1 MIPAP
6 PANLA
11 ALLARPV
18 AVLGA
23 GVSGQGVL
31 ALLAALGAR
40 GILFDEKAGGAQRSF
55 APAVASGH
63 GLVVFSP
70 GFAPEHPW
78 LATARAAGCTCL
90 GELDFASLFWR
101 GDLVAITGTNGKT
114 TLTEF
119 LAHALNAAGRRA
131 HVTGNVGYPFSRLV
145 VDQAG
150 GKVAADVSPLD
161 ASALTSAATSD
172 QPPIAVCE
180 VSSFQAETLQHLRP
194 TATLWTN
201 FAEDHLERHPGMAA
215 YFAAKWR
222 LVERTPPGA
231 VFLGSSVQRY
241 ALSTGHTL
249 PPSAGLAS
257 EGQPADARLGGT
269 VFAGY
274 PQYENFLL
282 AAAWWRRA
290 GLPASALFEAAQS
303 FQLGDH
309 RLGRAGEKNGVTFW
323 NDSKATNFHAV
334 EAALATFA
342 GPVLWIGGG
351 KAKGG
356 DLGAFVQRIAR
367 QIKHAFLIG
376 ETSPVLATHC
386 RAAGVPLSLC
396 AGLAEAVRAA
406 FTLARPGDHVL
417 LSPGFASFDQFRGY
431 DDRGRQFES
440 LVGNL

>member
-1 MIPAP
+1 MKLPAP
-6 PANLA
+6 PATFA

-31 ALLAALGAR
+31 ELLAAIGGR
-40 GILFDEKAGGAQRSF
+40 GMLYDEKADGAARKF
-55 APAVASGH
+55 TAAEAACH

-70 GFAPEHPW
+70 GFPQGHPW
-78 LATARAAGCTCL
+78 LAVARSAGCTCL

-119 LAHALNAAGRRA
+119 LAHALNAAGRPARA
-131 HVTGNVGYPFSRLV
+131 TGNVGYPFSRFV
-145 VDQAG
+145 VEQTG
-150 GKVAADVSPLD
+150 RAD
-161 ASALTSAATSD
+161 
-172 QPPIAVCE
+172 IAVCE

-222 LVERTPPGA
+222 LLERTPPGA
-231 VFLGSSVQRY
+231 VFAGSSVQCY
-241 ALSTGHTL
+241 ALSSGHTL
-249 PPSAGLAS
+249 PPSASLAT

-269 VFAGY
+269 IFAGY
-274 PQYENFLL
+274 PQRENFLL
-282 AAAWWRRA
+282 AAAWWRHA
-290 GLPASALFEAAQS
+290 GLPESSLYAAAKT
-303 FQLGDH
+303 FQLGAH
-309 RLGRAGEKNGVTFW
+309 RLGRVGEKRGVTFW

-356 DLGAFVQRIAR
+356 DLAAFVHRIAR
-367 QIKHAFLIG
+367 HIRHAFLIG
-376 ETSPVLATHC
+376 ETQPALLGHC
-386 RAAGVPLSLC
+386 REARVPATACASLAAAVSGALGMAAAGDQV
-396 AGLAEAVRAA
+396 V
-406 FTLARPGDHVL
+406 
-417 LSPGFASFDQFRGY
+417 LSPGFASFDMFSGY
-431 DDRGRQFES
+431 DDRGRQFET
-440 LVGNL
+440 LVENL

>member
-6 PANLA
+6 PANIA

-18 AVLGA
+18 AILGA

-31 ALLAALGAR
+31 ALLTALGAR
-40 GILFDEKAGGAQRSF
+40 GFIYDEKAEGAVRDF
-55 APAVASGH
+55 TPAAAASH

-70 GFAPEHPW
+70 GFAPGHRW
-78 LATARAAGCTCL
+78 LATARAAGCTCI

-101 GDLVAITGTNGKT
+101 GELVAITGTNGKT

-145 VDQAG
+145 VEQPDP
-150 GKVAADVSPLD
+150 AA
-161 ASALTSAATSD
+161 
-172 QPPIAVCE
+172 IAICE
-180 VSSFQAETLQHLRP
+180 VSSFQAETLQYLRP

-201 FAEDHLERHPGMAA
+201 FAEDHLERHPGMSA
-215 YFAAKWR
+215 YFAAKWH

-231 VFLGSSVQRY
+231 VFLGSSVQSY
-241 ALSTGHTL
+241 ALSSGHTL

-282 AAAWWRRA
+282 AAAWWRHA
-290 GLPASALFEAAQS
+290 GLPSAALFEAAQT
-303 FQLGDH
+303 FKLGGH
-309 RLGRAGEKNGVTFW
+309 RLGRVGEKNGVTFW

-367 QIKHAFLIG
+367 QLKHAFLIG
-376 ETSPVLATHC
+376 ETSAALATHC
-386 RAAGVPLSLC
+386 RTAGVPLSLC
-396 AGLAEAVRAA
+396 TGLAEAVRSA
-406 FTLARPGDHVL
+406 FALARPGDHVL

>member
-1 MIPAP
+1 MLPQP
-6 PANLA
+6 PSSIA

-40 GILFDEKAGGAQRSF
+40 GILYDEKADGAARGF
-55 APAVASGH
+55 APAVAAGH

-78 LATARAAGCTCL
+78 LATARAAGCTCV

-101 GDLVAITGTNGKT
+101 GELVAITGTNGKT

-131 HVTGNVGYPFSRLV
+131 HITGNVGYPFSRLV
-145 VDQAG
+145 VEHAEG
-150 GKVAADVSPLD
+150 NVAAIVRSPGT
-161 ASALTSAATSD
+161 SALTSAATSE
-172 QPPIAVCE
+172 PLPIAVCE
-180 VSSFQAETLQHLRP
+180 VSSFQAETLQFLRP

-201 FAEDHLERHPGMAA
+201 FAEDHLERHPGMDA

-222 LVERTPPGA
+222 LIERTPPGA
-231 VFLGSSVQRY
+231 VFLGSSVQSY
-241 ALSTGHTL
+241 ALRSGHTL

-257 EGQPADARLGGT
+257 EGQPTDARLGAT

-290 GLPASALFEAAQS
+290 GLPEAALFEAART
-303 FQLGDH
+303 FKLGQH
-309 RLGRAGEKNGVTFW
+309 RLGRVGEKNGVTFW

-356 DLGAFVQRIAR
+356 DLAAFVGRIAR

-376 ETSPVLATHC
+376 ETSAALAGHC
-386 RAAGVPLSLC
+386 REFQVPATLC

-406 FTLARPGDHVL
+406 FALGRPGDHVL

-440 LVGNL
+440 LVGQL